1 MKSSNELLRRMQPGD
16 YVLVKTLGQ
25 LVDTEG
31 LNIDIVLFVKNEDV
45 MDILGKML
53 PIDSVSLI
61 DGVPFATVSYN
72 NKQYTFSEE
81 MFFQLYPLTRGLV

>member
-25 LVDTEG
+25 LVDTER
-31 LNIDIVLFVKNEDV
+31 LSIDIVLFVKNEDV

>member
-25 LVDTEG
+25 LIDTEG
-31 LNIDIVLFVKNEDV
+31 LSIDMVWFVKNEDV
-45 MDILGKML
+45 MDVLGKML
-53 PIDSVSLI
+53 PIDSVSVI

-72 NKQYTFSEE
+72 NKQYTFGEG
-81 MFFQLYPLTRGLV
+81 MFFQLYPLTRGLI

>member
-16 YVLVKTLGQ
+16 YVLIKTLGQ
-25 LVDTEG
+25 LVDTER
-31 LNIDIVLFVKNEDV
+31 LSIDIVLFVKNKDV

-81 MFFQLYPLTRGLV
+81 MFFQLYPLTRGLI

>member
-25 LVDTEG
+25 LVDTER
-31 LNIDIVLFVKNEDV
+31 LSIDIVLFVKNKDL

-53 PIDSVSLI
+53 PIDSVSVI

-81 MFFQLYPLTRGLV
+81 MFFQLYPLTRGLI

>member
-31 LNIDIVLFVKNEDV
+31 LSIDIVLFVKNEDV

-61 DGVPFATVSYN
+61 DGIPFATVSYN
-72 NKQYTFSEE
+72 NKQYTFGKE
-81 MFFQLYPLTRGLV
+81 MFFQLYPLTRGLI

>member
-81 MFFQLYPLTRGLV
+81 MFFQLYPLTRGLI